1 LKNLLIDIFITI
13 YELLGDLIYEHK
25 GKITGQRVLAAEGPK
40 METTF
45 SGSAKYRG
53 TDGTEIG
60 TYRSVY
66 RPEGVL
72 YGEGQGV
79 ITTMDGEIATWTG
92 SGIGRFTGQGKIRFH
107 GPLFYR
113 TYSTGKLAFLNNL
126 VGVYETQI
134 DENQNFLYKVWE
146 WK

>member
-1 LKNLLIDIFITI
+1 M
-13 YELLGDLIYEHK
+13 LGDLIYEHK
-25 GKITGQRVLAAEGPK
+25 GKITNQRVLDAEGAR
-40 METTF
+40 METSF
-45 SGSAKYRG
+45 SGNTNYRG

-60 TYRSVY
+60 TYSTIY

-79 ITTMDGEIATWTG
+79 ITTKDGEIATWTG

-113 TYSTGKLAFLNNL
+113 TYSTEKLAFLNNL
-126 VGVYETQI
+126 IGVYETQI

>member
-1 LKNLLIDIFITI
+1 M
-13 YELLGDLIYEHK
+13 LGDLIYELI
-25 GKITGQRVLAAEGPK
+25 GKFTGQRVLDAEGPK

-45 SGSAKYRG
+45 SGNAKYRG

-60 TYRSVY
+60 TYCTIY

-72 YGEGQGV
+72 YGEGQGI
-79 ITTMDGEIATWTG
+79 ITSKEGEIATWTG

-113 TYSTGKLAFLNNL
+113 TLSTGKLAFLNNL
-126 VGVYETQI
+126 VGVY
-134 DENQNFLYKVWE
+134 KP
-146 WK
+146 K

>member
-1 LKNLLIDIFITI
+1 M
-13 YELLGDLIYEHK
+13 LGDLIYEHR
-25 GKITGQRVLAAEGPK
+25 GKITNQRVLDAEGAK
-40 METTF
+40 METSF
-45 SGSAKYRG
+45 SGSANYRG

-60 TYRSVY
+60 TYRTTY

-79 ITTMDGEIATWTG
+79 ITTKDGEIATSTG

-113 TYSTGKLAFLNNL
+113 THSTGKLAFLNNL

>member
-1 LKNLLIDIFITI
+1 
-13 YELLGDLIYEHK
+13 
-25 GKITGQRVLAAEGPK
+25 
-40 METTF
+40 METSF

-60 TYRSVY
+60 TYWTIY

-79 ITTMDGEIATWTG
+79 ITTKDGEIATWTG
-92 SGIGRFTGQGKIRFH
+92 SGIGKFTGQGKIRFH
-107 GPLFYR
+107 GPLLYR
-113 TYSTGKLAFLNNL
+113 TLSTEKLAFLNNL
-126 VGVYETQI
+126 VGVYENEI
-134 DENQNFLYKVWE
+134 DENQNMLYKVWE

>member
-1 LKNLLIDIFITI
+1 MLK
-13 YELLGDLIYEHK
+13 ELRWKPLFQVTQNTEVL
-25 GKITGQRVLAAEGPK
+25 RVQ
-40 METTF
+40 
-45 SGSAKYRG
+45 
-53 TDGTEIG
+53 EIG
-60 TYRSVY
+60 TYCTIY

-79 ITTMDGEIATWTG
+79 ITSKEGEIATWTA

-113 TYSTGKLAFLNNL
+113 TLSTGKLSFLNNL

-134 DENQNFLYKVWE
+134 DENQNFSYKVWE

>member
-1 LKNLLIDIFITI
+1 M
-13 YELLGDLIYEHK
+13 LGDLLYEQK
-25 GKITGQRVLAAEGPK
+25 GKITSQRVLDAGPEPK
-40 METTF
+40 METSF
-45 SGSAKYRG
+45 AGSANYRG

-60 TYRSVY
+60 TYQTTF

-72 YGEGQGV
+72 YGEGHGV
-79 ITTMDGEIATWTG
+79 ITTKDGEIATWTG

-113 TYSTGKLAFLNNL
+113 THSTGKLAFLNNL

>member
-1 LKNLLIDIFITI
+1 
-13 YELLGDLIYEHK
+13 
-25 GKITGQRVLAAEGPK
+25 

-92 SGIGRFTGQGKIRFH
+92 SGIGRLTAQGKIRFH

-134 DENQNFLYKVWE
+134 DESKFPLQSLGVEITTRNQVF
-146 WK
+146 

>member
-1 LKNLLIDIFITI
+1 M
-13 YELLGDLIYEHK
+13 LGDLIYEHR
-25 GKITGQRVLAAEGPK
+25 GKITNQRVLDAEGAK
-40 METTF
+40 METSF
-45 SGSAKYRG
+45 SGSANYRG

-60 TYRSVY
+60 TYQTTYRS
-66 RPEGVL
+66 EGVL

-79 ITTMDGEIATWTG
+79 ITTKDGEIATWTG

-113 TYSTGKLAFLNNL
+113 TYSTQKLAFLNNL

>member
-1 LKNLLIDIFITI
+1 LIII

-25 GKITGQRVLAAEGPK
+25 GKITGQRVLDAEGPK

>member
-1 LKNLLIDIFITI
+1 M
-13 YELLGDLIYEHK
+13 LGDLIYEHK
-25 GKITGQRVLAAEGPK
+25 GKITSQRVLDAGSPPEPK
-40 METTF
+40 METSF
-45 SGSAKYRG
+45 AGSANYRG

-60 TYRSVY
+60 TYQTIF

-79 ITTMDGEIATWTG
+79 ITTKDGEIATWTG

-113 TYSTGKLAFLNNL
+113 THSTGKLAFLNNL

>member
-1 LKNLLIDIFITI
+1 
-13 YELLGDLIYEHK
+13 
-25 GKITGQRVLAAEGPK
+25 
-40 METTF
+40 METSF

-60 TYRSVY
+60 TFSSIL

-79 ITTMDGEIATWTG
+79 ITSKDGEVATWTG

-113 TYSTGKLAFLNNL
+113 TLSTGKLAFLNNL
-126 VGVYETQI
+126 VGVCETQI
-134 DENQNFLYKVWE
+134 DENQNSHTKSGSGNDSKESSFLKKIPGSLFPE
-146 WK
+146 IFT

>member
-1 LKNLLIDIFITI
+1 M
-13 YELLGDLIYEHK
+13 LGELIYEHK
-25 GKITGQRVLAAEGPK
+25 GKITSQRVLDVEGAK
-40 METTF
+40 METSF
-45 SGSAKYRG
+45 SGSIKYRD

-60 TYRSVY
+60 TYSAIY

-79 ITTMDGEIATWTG
+79 ITTKDGEIATWTG

-107 GPLFYR
+107 GSLFYR

-126 VGVYETQI
+126 VGVFETQI
-134 DENQNFLYKVWE
+134 DENQNLLYKVWE

>member
-1 LKNLLIDIFITI
+1 M
-13 YELLGDLIYEHK
+13 LGDLIYEHI
-25 GKITGQRVLAAEGPK
+25 GKITGQRVLDAEGAK

-45 SGSAKYRG
+45 SGNAKYRG

-60 TYRSVY
+60 TYCTIY

-79 ITTMDGEIATWTG
+79 ITSKEGEIATWTG

-107 GPLFYR
+107 GPLFYLY
-113 TYSTGKLAFLNNL
+113 TLNR
-126 VGVYETQI
+126 EAS
-134 DENQNFLYKVWE
+134 FP
-146 WK
+146 

>member
-1 LKNLLIDIFITI
+1 M
-13 YELLGDLIYEHK
+13 LGDLIYEHK
-25 GKITGQRVLAAEGPK
+25 GKITSQRVLDAGSPPEPK
-40 METTF
+40 METSF
-45 SGSAKYRG
+45 AGSANYRG

-60 TYRSVY
+60 TYRTTY

-79 ITTMDGEIATWTG
+79 ITTKDGEIATWTG

-113 TYSTGKLAFLNNL
+113 THSTGKLAFLNNL

>member
-1 LKNLLIDIFITI
+1 LTI
-13 YELLGDLIYEHK
+13 
-25 GKITGQRVLAAEGPK
+25 
-40 METTF
+40 
-45 SGSAKYRG
+45 
-53 TDGTEIG
+53 
-60 TYRSVY
+60 Y

-79 ITTMDGEIATWTG
+79 ITTTKDGEIATWTG

-113 TYSTGKLAFLNNL
+113 TYSTGKLAFLNNV
-126 VGVYETQI
+126 VGVYEAQI